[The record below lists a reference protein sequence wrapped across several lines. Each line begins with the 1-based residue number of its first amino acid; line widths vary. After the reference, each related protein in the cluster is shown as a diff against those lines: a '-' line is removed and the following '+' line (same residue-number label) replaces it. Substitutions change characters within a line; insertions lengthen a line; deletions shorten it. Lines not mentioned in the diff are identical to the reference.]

1 MPYIQKLCK
10 LCENLGCEYKT
21 DEPLKR
27 HTTFKIGGNARLLAE
42 IDSENTLLK
51 LLEFLRSNNIK
62 FFVIGKGSNIL
73 ADDNGFDGVILKI
86 SKDFSSIRKIN
97 DTDIVCTA
105 GTSLSE
111 LCLFALENSLSGL
124 EFAYGIPG
132 TAGGALY
139 MNAGAYGGEI
149 KDVILRARYI
159 DSEGEIKTAEKKEMK
174 LSYRH
179 SIFSENTDMIITD
192 MTLSLTSG
200 NPNNIREKMNDL
212 LQKRKDKQ
220 PLEYP
225 SAGSTFKR
233 PEGSYAS
240 LLIEEC
246 GLKGMSSGGAQV
258 SEKHSGFVINK
269 GNASFKDVIELTDK
283 VKKIVEEKTGYRLEL
298 EPIILK

>member
-1 MPYIQKLCK
+1 MPYIKK
-10 LCENLGCEYKT
+10 LCELCDSLGCEYKT

-27 HTTFKIGGNARLLAE
+27 HTTFKIGGNVRLLAE
-42 IDSENTLLK
+42 INSENTLLM
-51 LLEFLRSNNIK
+51 LLDFLKSNNIK
-62 FFVIGKGSNIL
+62 YFVLGKGSNIL

-86 SKDFSSIRKIN
+86 SNSFSNIKKIN
-97 DTDIVCTA
+97 ETDIFCTA
-105 GTSLSE
+105 GTSLRE
-111 LCLFALENSLSGL
+111 LCGFALENSLSGL
-124 EFAYGIPG
+124 EFAFGIPG

-149 KDVILRARYI
+149 KDIIKSAHYADANGKIKEI
-159 DSEGEIKTAEKKEMK
+159 DKDKMN

-179 SIFSENTDMIITD
+179 SIFSENNNMIITD
-192 MTLSLTSG
+192 MTFSLTYG
-200 NPNNIREKMNDL
+200 DPDEIKAKMNGF

-220 PLEYP
+220 PLEFP

-246 GLKGMSSGGAQV
+246 GLKGMSVGDAQV

-269 GNASFKDVIELTDK
+269 GNASFKDVIRLTDNI
-283 VKKIVEEKTGYRLEL
+283 KKIVKEKTGYSLEL

>member
-1 MPYIQKLCK
+1 MPYIQKLSK
-10 LCENLGCEYKT
+10 LCEELGCWFQN
-21 DEPLKR
+21 DEPLKK
-27 HTTFKIGGNARLLAE
+27 HTTFKIGGNARLMIE
-42 IDSENTLLK
+42 ISSDESLLK
-51 LLEFLRSNNIK
+51 ILGFLRENNVN

-73 ADDNGFDGVILKI
+73 ASDSGYDGVILKM
-86 SKDFSSIRKIN
+86 SKGNSEIRQLGENEI
-97 DTDIVCTA
+97 ICPSGV
-105 GTSLSE
+105 SVSE
-111 LCLFALENSLSGL
+111 LCIKAMESSLSGL

-149 KDVILRARYI
+149 KDIVKCAHYADTDGKIK
-159 DSEGEIKTAEKKEMK
+159 EINKNDMK

-179 SIFSENTDMIITD
+179 SIFCENPDMIITD
-192 MTLSLTSG
+192 ITFSLKAG
-200 NPNNIREKMNDL
+200 NREEINKIMHEN

-246 GLKGMSSGGAQV
+246 GLKGMSVGDAQV

-269 GNASFKDVIELTDK
+269 GNASFKDVIDLTDR
-283 VKKIVEEKTGYRLEL
+283 VKKIVKEKTGYILEL

>member
-1 MPYIQKLCK
+1 MPYIDKLCR
-10 LCENLGCEYKT
+10 LCDQFGCEYRKN
-21 DEPLKR
+21 ESLKN

-42 IDSENTLLK
+42 INSENTLLA
-51 LLEFLRSNNIK
+51 LLEFLKSNNIK
-62 FFVIGKGSNIL
+62 FFVIGRGSNIL

-86 SKDFSSIRKIN
+86 ASSFSSMKKIS
-97 DTDIVCTA
+97 DTDISCTA

-111 LCLFALENSLSGL
+111 LCIFAMENSLSGL

-132 TAGGALY
+132 TVGGALY

-149 KDVILRARYI
+149 KDVIASARYVYPDGKI
-159 DSEGEIKTAEKKEMK
+159 LIVEKEQMK

-179 SIFSENTDMIITD
+179 SIFSENRDMIITD
-192 MTLSLTSG
+192 MIFSLKPGKPDEIKS
-200 NPNNIREKMNDL
+200 KMNEL
-212 LQKRKDKQ
+212 LQKRRDKQ

-240 LLIEEC
+240 LIIEEC
-246 GLKGMSSGGAQV
+246 GLKGMSVGGAQV

-269 GNASFKDVIELTDK
+269 GGASFKEVIELTDRVREI
-283 VKKIVEEKTGYRLEL
+283 VKEKTGYSLEL

>member
-1 MPYIQKLCK
+1 MPYIDELCK
-10 LCENLGCEYKT
+10 LCDSLNCEYKT
-21 DEPLKR
+21 DEPLKN

-42 IDSENTLLK
+42 INSEKTLLT
-51 LLEFLRSNNIK
+51 LLDFLRKNNIR
-62 FFVIGKGSNIL
+62 FFIIGRGSNIL
-73 ADDNGFDGVILKI
+73 ADDEGFDGVILKI
-86 SKDFSSIRKIN
+86 SKSFSSLKKIS

-105 GTSLSE
+105 GTSLKK
-111 LCLFALENSLSGL
+111 LCLFAAENSLSGL

-132 TAGGALY
+132 TTGGALF

-149 KDVILRARYI
+149 KDAVVSARYADRWGKI
-159 DSEGEIKTAEKKEMK
+159 NTIGKEEME

-179 SIFSENTDMIITD
+179 SIFSENTDMIIID
-192 MTLSLTSG
+192 MIFSLKPG
-200 NPNNIREKMNDL
+200 NPHEIKKKMNEL
-212 LQKRKDKQ
+212 LQRRKDKQ

-246 GLKGMSSGGAQV
+246 GLKGMSHGGAQV

-269 GNASFKDVIELTDK
+269 GGASFKDVIALTDR
-283 VKKIVEEKTGYRLEL
+283 VRHIVSEKTGYVLEL